1 MDLSKA
7 FDKVLHN
14 LLLLKLNDYGISGPL
29 LSWFQNYLTDR
40 HQRVVLD
47 GVYSKWL
54 PITSGVPQGSIL
66 GPLLFLVYVND
77 VPNYI
82 RFQSTIALFADDW
95 GMEFNKS
102 KCQVLHVSKRK
113 YSQTFPPYE
122 LDGYRLECLPQVKD
136 LGVIVSSDLTWSK
149 HIEVIV
155 AKANKTLGLIK
166 RLLKD
171 TSDLKV
177 RKILYCTLV
186 RPILEYACNLWSPY
200 TAKHRKLIENVQRGD
215 TKFIL
220 NYPQD
225 LNYADR
231 LIKIKML
238 PLEFRR
244 DISDLCLVFK
254 SRNGAIT
261 TDVNNFI
268 NTYKPGYKSRNYD
281 ENNYNLILKHR
292 QDYFRNSFFIRSV
305 ELWSSLPSHVKSSS
319 TFYSF
324 KGHLHKLYLAK
335 LMHYV
340 PPG

>member
-1 MDLSKA
+1 
-7 FDKVLHN
+7 
-14 LLLLKLNDYGISGPL
+14 
-29 LSWFQNYLTDR
+29 
-40 HQRVVLD
+40 
-47 GVYSKWL
+47 
-54 PITSGVPQGSIL
+54 
-66 GPLLFLVYVND
+66 
-77 VPNYI
+77 
-82 RFQSTIALFADDW
+82 
-95 GMEFNKS
+95 MEFNKS

-113 YSQTFPPYE
+113 YSQTFPQYE
-122 LDGYRLECLPQVKD
+122 LDGHPLECLPQVKD

-149 HIEVIV
+149 HIEAIV

-200 TAKHRKLIENVQRGD
+200 TAKHRKLIENVQRKA

-305 ELWSSLPSHVKSSS
+305 ELWNLLQNLTNSAARWFSQPNNLLTNDLGTVFLRF
-319 TFYSF
+319 FY
-324 KGHLHKLYLAK
+324 
-335 LMHYV
+335 
-340 PPG
+340 

>member
-1 MDLSKA
+1 M
-7 FDKVLHN
+7 
-14 LLLLKLNDYGISGPL
+14 
-29 LSWFQNYLTDR
+29 
-40 HQRVVLD
+40 
-47 GVYSKWL
+47 
-54 PITSGVPQGSIL
+54 
-66 GPLLFLVYVND
+66 
-77 VPNYI
+77 
-82 RFQSTIALFADDW
+82 AD
-95 GMEFNKS
+95 N
-102 KCQVLHVSKRK
+102 VSH
-113 YSQTFPPYE
+113 
-122 LDGYRLECLPQVKD
+122 PQVKD

-149 HIEVIV
+149 HIEAIV

-186 RPILEYACNLWSPY
+186 RPILEYASNLWSPY
-200 TAKHRKLIENVQRGD
+200 TAKHRKLIENVQRRA

-220 NYPQD
+220 NYPKD

-305 ELWSSLPSHVKSSS
+305 ELWNSLPSHVKSSS
-319 TFYSF
+319 TFSSF

>member
-1 MDLSKA
+1 
-7 FDKVLHN
+7 
-14 LLLLKLNDYGISGPL
+14 
-29 LSWFQNYLTDR
+29 
-40 HQRVVLD
+40 
-47 GVYSKWL
+47 
-54 PITSGVPQGSIL
+54 
-66 GPLLFLVYVND
+66 
-77 VPNYI
+77 
-82 RFQSTIALFADDW
+82 
-95 GMEFNKS
+95 MEFSQS
-102 KCQVLHVSKRK
+102 KCQVLLVLRK
-113 YSQTFPPYE
+113 KSQTLAQYE
-122 LDGYRLECLPQVKD
+122 LDGYRLECLPHMKD

-177 RKILYCTLV
+177 RKSLYCALV

-200 TAKHRKLIENVQRGD
+200 TVKHRQLIENVQRRA

-225 LNYADR
+225 LKYAER
-231 LIKIKML
+231 LIKIKIL

-268 NTYKPGYKSRNYD
+268 NSCKPGYKSKNYD
-281 ENNYNLILKHR
+281 ENNYNIIIKHK

-305 ELWSSLPSHVKSSS
+305 ELWNSLPSHLKSLS
-319 TFYSF
+319 TFSSF
-324 KGHLHKLYLAK
+324 KGHLYKLYSAK
-335 LMHYV
+335 VMHYV
-340 PPG
+340 PSGSS